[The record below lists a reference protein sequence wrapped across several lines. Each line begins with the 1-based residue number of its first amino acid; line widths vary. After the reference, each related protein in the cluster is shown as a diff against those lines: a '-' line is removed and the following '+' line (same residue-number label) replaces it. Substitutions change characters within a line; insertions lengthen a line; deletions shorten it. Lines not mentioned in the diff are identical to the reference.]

1 MITKDDQLRRPPEMS
16 LNGLRR
22 QGQQGVTEGSDWKNK
37 TEQNICYPY
46 LSKFGGFNK
55 PVIYIFPDNYLVT
68 K

>member
-1 MITKDDQLRRPPEMS
+1 MS

-37 TEQNICYPY
+37 TEQNTCYPY
-46 LSKFGGFNK
+46 LSKLGGFNK
-55 PVIYIFPDNYLVT
+55 PVIYIFPDNYLVI

>member
-1 MITKDDQLRRPPEMS
+1 MITKNDQLRRLPEMS

-46 LSKFGGFNK
+46 LSKFVGSINQLF
-55 PVIYIFPDNYLVT
+55 IFFLIII
-68 K
+68 

>member
-1 MITKDDQLRRPPEMS
+1 MS

-37 TEQNICYPY
+37 TEKKNICYSS

-55 PVIYIFPDNYLVT
+55 PISYIFLIII
-68 K
+68 